1 MALLPLALLTPLLAP
16 LRRLAARGWLREA
29 DVDGLL
35 RHAHPLASL
44 NRHYARVEARY
55 WVADDM
61 LALALRT
68 APGWPPARPGQHIQL
83 LAERDG
89 VRVGRSYSL
98 TRVVGE
104 RLEIA
109 VKRHPDGL
117 LSPWLCEHLAVG
129 QRVEVPPAQGD
140 LRGPMQAEA
149 VCLLAAGSG
158 LTPLLGLLREALEN
172 GYRGPVLWLHY
183 VRPPGQ
189 RAWLGEREAL
199 AARHPNRELRWSLP
213 RGARADG
220 CLEGHFQPRHLDGW
234 AADLARSQALACGP
248 AAFVEAVGEQ
258 LGARFAGLQ
267 TESFSVP
274 RWRSGEAPREV
285 RLRFARSQREVSG
298 DSAASLLEPA
308 EAPGLRPA
316 HGCRPGICASCT
328 CVLLSGGVRD
338 LRSGALCSEPGQPIR
353 LCVSAAHGDLALDL
367 GTDLRALR
375 CATTAN

>member
-129 QRVEVPPAQGD
+129 QRVELQPAQGD
-140 LRGPMQAEA
+140 LRWPMQAEA

-183 VRPPGQ
+183 VRHPGQ
-189 RAWLGEREAL
+189 RAWLGELEAL
-199 AARHPNRELRWSLP
+199 AARHPNLELRWSLT

-234 AADLARSQALACGP
+234 AA
-248 AAFVEAVGEQ
+248 
-258 LGARFAGLQ
+258 
-267 TESFSVP
+267 
-274 RWRSGEAPREV
+274 
-285 RLRFARSQREVSG
+285 VSYT
-298 DSAASLLEPA
+298 
-308 EAPGLRPA
+308 
-316 HGCRPGICASCT
+316 H
-328 CVLLSGGVRD
+328 
-338 LRSGALCSEPGQPIR
+338 
-353 LCVSAAHGDLALDL
+353 
-367 GTDLRALR
+367 LRAHETL
-375 CATTAN
+375 